1 MKKKHHQKKKVKKF
15 KKIYEIAQINEG
27 DSLPFRPP
35 YRFLTVAYQI
45 AGNNPEKIFEILKK
59 NSQLTKSFQDKEF
72 KDLEEKELEQFT
84 QRIEQVKNWL
94 DKYGPKF
101 VKFQV
106 MKKIPRLELAD
117 DQKAFLKSLADLI
130 ESKEFN
136 SAETL
141 HDEMYE
147 TLNGYDLKPQKAF
160 QAIYKMILG
169 QKQGPKAASFLLS
182 LDKDFV
188 VKRLR
193 MEE

>member
-1 MKKKHHQKKKVKKF
+1 M
-15 KKIYEIAQINEG
+15 
-27 DSLPFRPP
+27 
-35 YRFLTVAYQI
+35 
-45 AGNNPEKIFEILKK
+45 
-59 NSQLTKSFQDKEF
+59 
-72 KDLEEKELEQFT
+72 
-84 QRIEQVKNWL
+84 KNWL

>member
-1 MKKKHHQKKKVKKF
+1 MTKTFENKKF
-15 KKIYEIAQINEG
+15 E
-27 DSLPFRPP
+27 D
-35 YRFLTVAYQI
+35 
-45 AGNNPEKIFEILKK
+45 LK
-59 NSQLTKSFQDKEF
+59 
-72 KDLEEKELEQFT
+72 EKEISQFEE
-84 QRIEQVKNWL
+84 RIGQVKNWL

-106 MKKIPRLELAD
+106 MKKIPRLELSD
-117 DQKAFLKSLADLI
+117 EQEAFLKDLANLI
-130 ESKEFN
+130 DEKDFK
-136 SAETL
+136 SAESL

-147 TLNGYDLKPQKAF
+147 ILNSYGLKPQKAF

-188 VKRLR
+188 IKRLR